1 MIDLN
6 EIHHI
11 KLFQSELKAH
21 VDCKCSKNSHFC
33 NSPIKLGLMSYFF
46 KLSVLG
52 TEVINVH
59 YYYTLDRELFYCTW
73 AQ

>member
-1 MIDLN
+1 MAQNQPFLQFSDQAGID
-6 EIHHI
+6 
-11 KLFQSELKAH
+11 EL
-21 VDCKCSKNSHFC
+21 
-33 NSPIKLGLMSYFF
+33 IFF

-59 YYYTLDRELFYCTW
+59 YTLDRELFYCTW